1 MEKLDQLIEKLN
13 NDSLSAVSVKDL
25 DTRQKLFLT
34 KTHFQILE
42 DHGTAEEFF
51 NDLFAKG
58 HKRLELTPRRKN
70 GSVYK
75 TVGQD
80 FEINLSDPQVV
91 APAVTQQQPET
102 IPAVPMQQQNMFSN
116 SFGLGQLDMVNLF
129 VAKNDATRLHTENAM
144 LLTKTEAQQKLIEE
158 LKEERLEQ
166 KYNREGSKGNQEML
180 MGVVQSLPQIM
191 AMVKGSPAVGLA
203 QPVEYSSP
211 AKNNFAKALQ
221 NIDDNVLEVMQ
232 NINTGLNNSPEF
244 SSELSQLL
252 QKYKLWEA

>member
-13 NDSLSAVSVKDL
+13 NDTLSAVSVKDL

-34 KTHFQILE
+34 KTHFQIVE

-80 FEINLSDPQVV
+80 FEISLSDPQAV
-91 APAVTQQQPET
+91 APAVMPAVTQQLPAP
-102 IPAVPMQQQNMFSN
+102 IPAVPMQENVFAN
-116 SFGLGQLDMVNLF
+116 SFGLGQLDMINLF
-129 VAKNDATRLHTENAM
+129 VAKNDATRLQTENSI
-144 LLTKTEAQQKLIEE
+144 LLSKVEAQQVVIDDF
-158 LKEERLEQ
+158 KEQRF
-166 KYNREGSKGNQEML
+166 NREGSKGNQEML
-180 MGVVQSLPQIM
+180 LGAIQSLPQIM
-191 AMVKGSPAVGLA
+191 AMVKGTPAVGLA

-232 NINTGLNNSPEF
+232 NINTGLNSSPEF
-244 SSELSQLL
+244 SNELSQLL

>member
-1 MEKLDQLIEKLN
+1 MEKLNQLIEKLN
-13 NDSLSAVSVKDL
+13 NDPLSAVSVKDL

-34 KTHFQILE
+34 KTHFQIIE

-80 FEINLSDPQVV
+80 FEISLSDPQ
-91 APAVTQQQPET
+91 AVQQPVPQQPEP
-102 IPAVPMQQQNMFSN
+102 IQAVPMQQNIFAN
-116 SFGLGQLDMVNLF
+116 SYGLGQLDMVNLF

-180 MGVVQSLPQIM
+180 MGAIQSLPQIM
-191 AMVKGSPAVGLA
+191 AMVKGTPAVGLA

-211 AKNNFAKALQ
+211 TKNNFAKNLQ
-221 NIDDNVLEVMQ
+221 SIDDNVLDVML

-244 SSELSQLL
+244 STELSQLL
-252 QKYKLWEA
+252 QKYQLWQA